1 MPVIK
6 ANELA
11 EAMLMFTLIPS
22 INVIDKADNFVVD
35 KNGAKPML
43 VHEGDNEYT
52 VMWVDDEFWTIKDF
66 KADNPRKAITIA
78 YNWCIEN
85 KLISIN

>member
-11 EAMLMFTLIPS
+11 EAMLMFTLLPS